1 MIHCDN
7 ANVFIKKEDGK
18 VVVTIDSCN
27 ATFNNKQ
34 LDEFI
39 KALKYVKV
47 YGGRR

>member
-1 MIHCDN
+1 MIHCDD
-7 ANVFIKKEDGK
+7 ADVSIKKEDGK
-18 VVVTIDSCN
+18 VVVVIDSCH

-47 YGGRR
+47 YGRRC